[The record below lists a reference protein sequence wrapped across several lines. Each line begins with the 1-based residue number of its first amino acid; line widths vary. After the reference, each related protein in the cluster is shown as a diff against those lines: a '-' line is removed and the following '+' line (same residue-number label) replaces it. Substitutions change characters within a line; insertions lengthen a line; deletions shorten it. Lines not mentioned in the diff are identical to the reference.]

1 MVIFGVWGDLARR
14 KPFPALYN
22 LAKDGLLPK
31 EFAVVG
37 FGRSAT
43 TTEKFRQKL
52 SKDLSE
58 FAGGHAR
65 SNYS

>member
-1 MVIFGVWGDLARR
+1 MVIFGVGGDLARR

-43 TTEKFRQKL
+43 TQRNFGKSFQRT
-52 SKDLSE
+52 
-58 FAGGHAR
+58 
-65 SNYS
+65 